1 MTIFR
6 GDRGGVAVPGEVG
19 NRAKNGIHTQ
29 FVQIWCQNFP
39 KNLHRTLKTCH
50 FLILSS
56 QSSVAIVNSSFKNVA
71 VCVFKIF
78 LKASGMVPF
87 NRKHLI
93 LQDKFFLFSKF
104 PIPSSSYTL
113 SKFSFS
119 HTLLIFHSYTIA
131 LGTLLTTFLQI
142 KPFISVQMSCSK
154 SM

>member
-71 VCVFKIF
+71 VCVFQIF

-142 KPFISVQMSCSK
+142 KPFIAVQMSCHK